1 MLSTIILSSRRF
13 CLCTAVL
20 ALALAR
26 SSVVASAGDVVLY
39 SSDVSFMSGAWAR
52 LSSSTGAGGLKMT
65 TMDAGWAALDQP
77 LAAPANY
84 FEARFD
90 APAGATYQVWLRLRA
105 ANNSKWNDSVWVQFS
120 DAVDS
125 TGSALW
131 RLGTASGLLV
141 NLEDCS
147 GCGVSGWGWQDNASW
162 SGQTARVRFATSGTH
177 TVRVQLREDGVD
189 IDQIVLSPVTWFSRP
204 PGAATAD
211 ATIVPKPSSGGGI
224 TFVRAPYL
232 QQVTSGSATIVWAT
246 RENGAGEV
254 RYQGPDNVVRVAP
267 AVTRLVPATLTG
279 MAENYYQH
287 EAPLAALTASTSY
300 AYTVSVGGIDG
311 GGDRFTTAPPPGSGA
326 VRLLAFGDSGVGSV
340 PQRQLASL
348 MAAETF
354 DFAVHTGDVVYGVTS
369 GVGAGGYPQLH
380 SWFFDVYRNWLGSRP
395 VFPSIGNHDEE
406 ANHAAPYRDVFV
418 LPAGGASAAYPD
430 HAERFYSFDYG
441 PAHVVVLDTELA
453 FQNVARRQ
461 DQLTWLAD
469 DLARTAQPWKIAV
482 FHRSPFSAGGEHG
495 SDLTV
500 RAEFAPIFEAYGV
513 GLVLSGHEHDYER
526 TIPWRQTS
534 GGTPV
539 TYIVTGGGGA
549 PLYPA
554 GVAAWTA
561 ASRSAFHYLRA
572 TITSCTI
579 SVEAVGL
586 EATVFDATRLERCS
600 SPPSSSPFGGVPIA
614 VPGRLEAEAFDNG
627 GEGVGY
633 HDATAGNAGGRYRS
647 TDVDIEA
654 TTDPGGGYNV
664 GWMSAGEWLVYSID
678 VAASGSYTLD
688 ARVAAAGPGGTMH
701 FEVDGS
707 SVTGPLVI
715 PDTGGWQNWQSVAA
729 SGVQLSA
736 GRHRLR
742 LVADANGPT
751 GVFSNINYVHLSAS
765 GAPPAPEVVI
775 YATDIART
783 VGAWRSVPDASAA
796 NGMKLVTAD
805 LGWATIDAPLPSP
818 NDYLEAT
825 FDAPAGI
832 AYRLWL
838 RLRATGDTKY
848 SESVWVQFSDAL
860 TTGGAPIHGIGT
872 SRALLVNLENCAGC
886 GVAGWGWQ
894 DRAYWLA
901 DASTVRFANSGTHTI
916 RIQVREDGAQLDQ
929 IVLSPSR
936 YLARSPGALKND
948 VIIVP
953 KQ

>member
-232 QQVTSGSATIVWAT
+232 QQVISGSATIVWAT

-254 RYQGPDNVVRVAP
+254 RYQGPDNEVRVAP

-513 GLVLSGHEHDYER
+513 ALVLSGHEHDYER
-526 TIPWRQTS
+526 TIPWRQTAS
-534 GGTPV
+534 GTPV

-561 ASRSAFHYLRA
+561 ASRSAFHYVRA
-572 TITSCTI
+572 TVTSCTI
-579 SVEAVGL
+579 SIEAVGL
-586 EATVFDATRLERCS
+586 DAKVFDATRLERCS
-600 SPPSSSPFGGVPIA
+600 P
-614 VPGRLEAEAFDNG
+614 
-627 GEGVGY
+627 
-633 HDATAGNAGGRYRS
+633 
-647 TDVDIEA
+647 
-654 TTDPGGGYNV
+654 
-664 GWMSAGEWLVYSID
+664 
-678 VAASGSYTLD
+678 AA
-688 ARVAAAGPGGTMH
+688 
-701 FEVDGS
+701 
-707 SVTGPLVI
+707 
-715 PDTGGWQNWQSVAA
+715 
-729 SGVQLSA
+729 
-736 GRHRLR
+736 
-742 LVADANGPT
+742 
-751 GVFSNINYVHLSAS
+751 
-765 GAPPAPEVVI
+765 APEVLI
-775 YATDIART
+775 YASDIART
-783 VGAWRSVPDASAA
+783 FGAWRAVPDASAA
-796 NGMKLVTAD
+796 NGIKLVTAD
-805 LGWATIDAPLPSP
+805 VGWATVDAPLGSP
-818 NDYLEAT
+818 GDYVEAT
-825 FDAPAGI
+825 FDAPAGVP
-832 AYRLWL
+832 YRLWL

-860 TTGGAPIHGIGT
+860 NAAGAPVDRIGT
-872 SRALLVNLENCAGC
+872 SQALLVNLENCFGC

-894 DRAYWLA
+894 NRAYWLA
-901 DASTVRFANSGTHTI
+901 DASQVRFSSSGQHTI
-916 RIQVREDGAQLDQ
+916 RIQVREDGVQLDQ
-929 IVLSPSR
+929 IVLSPAVH
-936 YLARSPGALKND
+936 LASPPGTLKND
-948 VIIVP
+948 GTIVP
-953 KQ
+953 KR